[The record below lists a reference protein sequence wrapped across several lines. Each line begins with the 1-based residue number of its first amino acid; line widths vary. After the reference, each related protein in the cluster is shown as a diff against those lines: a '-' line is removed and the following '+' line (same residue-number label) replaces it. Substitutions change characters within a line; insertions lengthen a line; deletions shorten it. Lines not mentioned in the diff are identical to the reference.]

1 MRNRKNKLVTIVI
14 PCYQQGHLLARALRS
29 AQHQKYDAIEVIVV
43 DDGSEPAINIE
54 QEQYSFPLVLLRQR
68 NQGLSAA
75 RNTGL
80 KAAKGSYI
88 KFLDA
93 DDELLPECIS
103 SQVVMMG
110 AENTIGCIG
119 FREINEDTGEKA
131 DIIPAFGDAFSAL
144 LMVNIGPPHIYL
156 FWTSEILACGGFS
169 QDSRVD
175 GGHEDYDLLLRRVMH
190 GANLITHHSVG
201 VIYYRREGSMSTVRD
216 RMDKTRAAVWHYNV
230 EQYLIQNE
238 IISPEKIYAF
248 LASYCNMLR
257 VTPDRYRGNLNE
269 LSVLLE
275 NRLARLQIP
284 SNLSCLNVLVN
295 LLSKHQCCQNIV
307 AMLSNE
313 KQKECLSNQSW
324 SPHAIIDYRLFLRF
338 SEDVLSD
345 EYITSILSTVNR
357 YKDSFAIFG
366 AGKMGARISR
376 IVKSA
381 GFDPIAYYDHSWQT
395 AQMPNGIDVRNPDE
409 ITNTKTKLII
419 IASFAYRNEI
429 IKLVKSKLP
438 TIEVV

>member
-14 PCYQQGHLLARALRS
+14 PCYQQGHLLSRALRS
-29 AQHQKYDAIEVIVV
+29 VQRQTYDTIEVIVV

-54 QEQYSFPLVLLRQR
+54 QEEYSFPLVLLRQK

-103 SQVVMMG
+103 NQVAMMG

-119 FREINEDTGEKA
+119 FRETNEDTGTEA
-131 DIIPAFGDAFSAL
+131 DIIPAFGDALSAL

-156 FWTSEILACGGFS
+156 FWTSEIRACGGFS
-169 QDSRVD
+169 QESRVD
-175 GGHEDYDLLLRRVMH
+175 GGHEDYDLLLRRVMQ

-230 EQYLIQNE
+230 EQYLMQNE
-238 IISPEKIYAF
+238 KISPETMYAL
-248 LASYCNMLR
+248 LASYCNVLR
-257 VTPDRYRGNLNE
+257 VTSDRYRGNLNE

-275 NRLARLQIP
+275 SRLACLKIYFNVSR
-284 SNLSCLNVLVN
+284 LNVLVN
-295 LLSKHQCCQNIV
+295 LLSKHQCCQSIV
-307 AMLSNE
+307 AMLSTE
-313 KQKECLSNQSW
+313 KKKACLSTQPW
-324 SPHAIIDYRLFLRF
+324 SPQAIIDYRLFLQF
-338 SEDVLSD
+338 SENVLSD
-345 EYITSILSTVNR
+345 DYIVSLLSTVNR
-357 YKDSFAIFG
+357 YRDNVAIYG
-366 AGKMGARISR
+366 AGEMGARISR
-376 IVKSA
+376 IMKSA
-381 GFDPIAYYDHSWQT
+381 GFNPIAHYDRSWQT
-395 AQMPNGIDVRNPDE
+395 VPMLNGIDVRNPDE
-409 ITNTKTKLII
+409 LHDTEAKLII
-419 IASFAYRNEI
+419 IASFAYRDEI
-429 IKLVKSKLP
+429 INFVKNKLP
-438 TIEVV
+438 KIEVV